1 MESPRPLPRVHGVH
15 RVDCVVIGA
24 GVVGATITQ
33 QLARRG
39 VRVALIDSAP
49 GIGGGCSYANAAI
62 VAPHHVTPLATPAL
76 LREAPVQ
83 MLRRPPAVRMQ
94 ADPSLVP
101 WAGSLVASAA
111 PRRAHLAGERL
122 SKLAAESTRLHCGLA
137 DEGLSPTLRKT
148 GAIDVY
154 LRPPRRRH
162 AELLSFERL
171 QAIEPSLAPVAAGA
185 HDTEEWTLESRS
197 FVKAMLDDA
206 SSRGADVF
214 FGTSA
219 QRLLTEHGRVV
230 GVAAEGMT
238 LLADHVVLA
247 AGLGSAT
254 LAAQVGV
261 NLPLRGGRGYVIDV
275 AAGDHAPTLPVRIK
289 EHRVVVTPLA
299 DRVRVCGAI
308 EFGDERR
315 PMDPGRAEALK
326 TVAARV
332 LPGLEGAAVIDR
344 WAGERPCT
352 PDGVPVIGRSTKVGN
367 LSVATGHGMWG
378 MVLAP
383 VTARMITEAVVD
395 GAEPADDAWLGPD
408 RYDGRRTGYDRAL
421 STT

>member
-1 MESPRPLPRVHGVH
+1 MEPRNPLPRVHH
-15 RVDCVVIGA
+15 VDCVVVGA
-24 GVVGATITQ
+24 GVVGATIAQ

-39 VRVALIDSAP
+39 VGVALIDRAP

-76 LREAPVQ
+76 LREAPIQ

-94 ADPSLVP
+94 PAPSMLP

-122 SKLAAESTRLHCGLA
+122 SRLAAESTQLHCRLA
-137 DEGLSPTLRKT
+137 DERLSPTLRKT

-154 LRPPRRRH
+154 LRPPRRH
-162 AELLSFERL
+162 GADLLSFERL
-171 QAIEPSLAPVAAGA
+171 RAIEPSLAPVAAGA
-185 HDTEEWTLESRS
+185 HDAEEWTLESRS
-197 FVKAMLDDA
+197 YVKAMLDDA
-206 SSRGADVF
+206 SRHGADVF

-219 QRLLTEHGRVV
+219 ERLLTEHGRVV
-230 GVAAEGMT
+230 GVVAEGLT
-238 LLADHVVLA
+238 LLADHVILA
-247 AGLGSAT
+247 AGIGSAR
-254 LAAQVGV
+254 LAAQVGL

-275 AAGDHAPTLPVRIK
+275 AAGDQAPVMPVRIK

-299 DRVRVCGAI
+299 DRVRVCGSI

-315 PMDPGRAEALK
+315 PMDPGRAEALR

-332 LPGLEGAAVIDR
+332 LPGLERGAVIDR

-352 PDGVPVIGRSTKVGN
+352 PDGVPVIGRSRRVEN
-367 LSVATGHGMWG
+367 LLVATGHGMWG

-383 VTARMITEAVVD
+383 VTARMITEAIVD
-395 GAEPADDAWLGPD
+395 DIERPEDAWLNPD
-408 RYDGRRTGYDRAL
+408 RYDGRLTRYDRAL
-421 STT
+421 RTA

>member
-1 MESPRPLPRVHGVH
+1 MESRIPLPRVHH
-15 RVDCVVIGA
+15 VDCVVVGA

-39 VRVALIDSAP
+39 VGVALIDSAP

-94 ADPSLVP
+94 PDPSLVP

-122 SKLAAESTRLHCGLA
+122 SRLAAESTRLHCLLA

-154 LRPPRRRH
+154 LRPPRRRR
-162 AELLSFERL
+162 ADLLSFERL
-171 QAIEPSLAPVAAGA
+171 QAIEPALAPVAAGA
-185 HDTEEWTLESRS
+185 HDAEEWTLESRS

-206 SSRGADVF
+206 RRHGADVF
-214 FGTSA
+214 FGTA
-219 QRLLTEHGRVV
+219 AERLLTEHGRVV

-254 LAAQVGV
+254 LAAQVGLH
-261 NLPLRGGRGYVIDV
+261 LPLRGGRGYVIDV
-275 AAGDHAPTLPVRIK
+275 AAGDHAPAMPVRIK

-299 DRVRVCGAI
+299 DRVRVCGSI

-332 LPGLEGAAVIDR
+332 LPGLERAAVVDR

-352 PDGVPVIGRSTKVGN
+352 PDGVPVIGRSRTVQN

-378 MVLAP
+378 MILAP
-383 VTARMITEAVVD
+383 VTARMITDAVVD
-395 GAEPADDAWLGPD
+395 DVEPAEDAWLSPD
-408 RYDGRRTGYDRAL
+408 RYDGRPARHHRTLRTA
-421 STT
+421 

>member
-1 MESPRPLPRVHGVH
+1 MESRSALPRVR
-15 RVDCVVIGA
+15 RVDCVVVGA

-94 ADPSLVP
+94 PDPSILP

-122 SKLAAESTRLHCGLA
+122 SRLAAESTRLHCRLA

-154 LRPPRRRH
+154 LRPPRRRR
-162 AELLSFERL
+162 ADLLSFERL
-171 QAIEPSLAPVAAGA
+171 RAIEPSLAPVAAGT
-185 HDTEEWTLESRS
+185 HDAEEWTLESRS
-197 FVKAMLDDA
+197 YVKAMLDDA
-206 SSRGADVF
+206 TRQGADVF
-214 FGTSA
+214 FGMSA
-219 QRLLTEHGRVV
+219 ERLLTEHGRVV
-230 GVAAEGMT
+230 GVATDGTT
-238 LLADHVVLA
+238 LIADHVILA

-254 LAAQVGV
+254 LAAQAGLH
-261 NLPLRGGRGYVIDV
+261 LPLRGGRGYVIDV
-275 AAGDHAPTLPVRIK
+275 AAGDHAPTMPVRIK

-299 DRVRVCGAI
+299 DRVRVCGSI

-326 TVAARV
+326 SVAARV
-332 LPGLEGAAVIDR
+332 LPGLERAVVIDR

-352 PDGVPVIGRSTKVGN
+352 PDGVPVIGRSRTVEN

-378 MVLAP
+378 MILAP
-383 VTARMITEAVVD
+383 VTARMITDAVVD
-395 GAEPADDAWLGPD
+395 GVEPADDAWLGPD
-408 RYDGRRTGYDRAL
+408 RYDGRLMRYGRAL
-421 STT
+421 RTA

>member
-1 MESPRPLPRVHGVH
+1 MVAHSPLPRVHH
-15 RVDCVVIGA
+15 LDCVVVGA

-94 ADPSLVP
+94 PDPSILP
-101 WAGSLVASAA
+101 WAGSLMASAA

-122 SKLAAESTRLHCGLA
+122 RRLADESTRLHCLLA

-154 LRPPRRRH
+154 LRPPRRR
-162 AELLSFERL
+162 ADLLSFERL
-171 QAIEPSLAPVAAGA
+171 KAIEPALAPVAAGA

-197 FVKAMLDDA
+197 FVKAMLGDA
-206 SSRGADVF
+206 TRRGADVF

-219 QRLLTEHGRVV
+219 ERLLTEHGRVV

-254 LAAQVGV
+254 LAAQVGLH
-261 NLPLRGGRGYVIDV
+261 LPLRGGRGYVIDV
-275 AAGDHAPTLPVRIK
+275 AAGDHAPAMPVRIK

-299 DRVRVCGAI
+299 DRVRVCGSI

-326 TVAARV
+326 SVAARV
-332 LPGLEGAAVIDR
+332 LPGLERAAVIDR

-352 PDGVPVIGRSTKVGN
+352 PDGVPVIGRSKAVEN

-383 VTARMITEAVVD
+383 VTARMITEAIVD
-395 GAEPADDAWLGPD
+395 DIESADDAWLSPD
-408 RYDGRRTGYDRAL
+408 RYDGRLTRNIRAL
-421 STT
+421 SPT